1 MQVIAVAMFVKNPPT
16 EGLLS
21 RLLLEPRSGV
31 GSGVN
36 VINGAIVGTYV
47 SVLVLLSVLA
57 SVGSIVTYII
67 IVVANRPSPIRR
79 VIAPAPS
86 TTWEP
91 RSLLCGWRSRGHH
104 DLRHAVQPHRRR
116 KHNLRFVRSSPT
128 RGFDHP
134 GITIGLLLSIVGGYT
149 ALTHRSKAIELA
161 GSEEAE
167 ASPSMRVVRS
177 YAAVVSFISVI
188 VVVIASLAFVWALLG
203 LIAPGVYQAGAR
215 TEDIRVLLDE
225 ATVLAVFAWVFSTHR
240 RLVGVR

>member
-1 MQVIAVAMFVKNPPT
+1 M
-16 EGLLS
+16 
-21 RLLLEPRSGV
+21 
-31 GSGVN
+31 
-36 VINGAIVGTYV
+36 GAIVGTYV

-67 IVVANRPSPIRR
+67 IVVANRAEPDPTGNRTSAVYHVGTAFIALWLEIAG
-79 VIAPAPS
+79 VITIFVTLFNLIGAGS
-86 TTWEP
+86 TTY
-91 RSLLCGWRSRGHH
+91 
-104 DLRHAVQPHRRR
+104 V
-116 KHNLRFVRSSPT
+116 SSEV
-128 RGFDHP
+128 HP
-134 GITIGLLLSIVGGYT
+134 LADSTIRGITIGLLLSIVGGYT